1 MHTFPKHRRRW
12 SWAAACCATAAIVG
26 SVRAAP
32 ASQTDAVKTARQFAE
47 SLAKGRYDDAAK
59 LYDET
64 MAKALPV
71 EKLKAAW
78 EQVAASSGAFKSLG
92 EPAASKEGGYDVVII
107 PAKFKNASLNLRIV
121 VNDQRQVAGFFI
133 QPGGALPAGE
143 YQPPAYAKPD
153 SCKEIDV
160 EFGEAPWTVKGKL
173 LRPNDRSI
181 VPAVVLV
188 HGSGPQDEDET
199 IGPNKPFRDLAAGLA
214 ANGIAVLRYQKRT
227 YAHRLQ
233 LAVKKTIS
241 VREETIDDALAAVKF
256 LRGNS
261 GVDKTKIF
269 VLGHSMGATLAPHIA
284 ADDKDVAGI
293 VLLAGTARDFY
304 DVLDD
309 QLAYIASLPGPNQQA
324 NRRALEDVRTAVK
337 RVRAG
342 DKPEEILILGV
353 PASYWNELNDYGKRS
368 LRLLKDLE
376 RPVFIAGGGRDYQI
390 TQKDFDLYQQ
400 GLGKRP
406 NVAFRWYERLN
417 HLFMTGEKKATPEE
431 FLEAK
436 NVDALVIEDL
446 TKWIKAQAE
455 PAGDARG

>member
-12 SWAAACCATAAIVG
+12 SWAAACCAAAAIVC
-26 SVRAAP
+26 SVRAASAP
-32 ASQTDAVKTARQFAE
+32 ETDAVKTARQFAE
-47 SLAKGRYDDAAK
+47 SLAKGKYDEAVK
-59 LYDET
+59 LYDEA

-71 EKLKAAW
+71 DKLKATW
-78 EQVAASSGAFKSLG
+78 EQVAASSGAFESLG

-121 VNDQRQVAGFFI
+121 VNDKHQVAGFFI
-133 QPGGALPAGE
+133 QPGGALPTGE
-143 YQPPAYAKPD
+143 YKPPAYAKPD

-160 EFGEAPWTVKGKL
+160 EFGDEPWRVKGKL

-181 VPAVVLV
+181 VPVVVLV

-227 YAHRLQ
+227 YAHRLR
-233 LAVKKTIS
+233 LAVKKAIS

-293 VLLAGTARDFY
+293 ILLAGTARDFY

-309 QLAYIASLPGPNQQA
+309 QLAYIASLPGPNQEA
-324 NRRALEDVRTAVK
+324 GRRALEDVRTAVK

-390 TQKDFDLYQQ
+390 TQRDFDLYRQ
-400 GLGKRP
+400 GLGKHP
-406 NVAFRWYERLN
+406 NVAFRWYDRLN
-417 HLFMTGEKKATPEE
+417 HLFMPGEKKATPEE

-436 NVDALVIEDL
+436 NIDAPVIEDL
-446 TKWIKAQAE
+446 SKWIKAQAE
-455 PAGDARG
+455 PAGDARE